1 MLMHYLAA
9 IFKGLHLQVS
19 DCVFALFVPMLIKL
33 QTRVDDDFADK
44 LNYDYT
50 SAIIFAF
57 AITVSAKQ
65 YVGHPIQCWVPA
77 QFTGASSQCT
87 FSTHPYIIFQT
98 HGNST
103 QRISAGSKT
112 PGTYR

>member
-9 IFKGLHLQVS
+9 IFKGLH
-19 DCVFALFVPMLIKL
+19 L

-77 QFTGASSQCT
+77 QFTGQSRALLLRP
-87 FSTHPYIIFQT
+87 HPLYPPRLPHWS
-98 HGNST
+98 HGRPM
-103 QRISAGSKT
+103 QR
-112 PGTYR
+112 